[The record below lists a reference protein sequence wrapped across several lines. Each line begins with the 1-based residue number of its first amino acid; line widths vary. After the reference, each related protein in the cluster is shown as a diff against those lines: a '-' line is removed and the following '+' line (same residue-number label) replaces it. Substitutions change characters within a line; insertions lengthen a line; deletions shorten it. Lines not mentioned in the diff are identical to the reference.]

1 MARHPAIIP
10 KDPSIMARH
19 PAIIPK
25 DPSIMVRHPAITPK
39 AHNIMAP
46 RPATERVKG
55 SSGTKSSAAAVRSC
69 GGRPS
74 REAAA
79 LLRDKIL
86 DVATEL
92 FLRDGYEAVSIE
104 MIARGAHVSK
114 RTFYQRFS
122 NKAVVF
128 TDVVHRIVER
138 LRPKNDTM
146 LFEGDD
152 LENILLRLA
161 RIILDAVLTPNA
173 LALHRIIVAEA
184 TRFPELTVAVSQQTA
199 SHEAVQRI
207 GALLEREVRM
217 GQLFVN
223 DFAFA
228 AAQFL
233 YMVISLPQ
241 RRALGMGIP
250 MSVSERD
257 KWVRNTVNLFLNGCR
272 APAR

>member
-1 MARHPAIIP
+1 MGLRAAITRPHAPDITLHPA
-10 KDPSIMARH
+10 
-19 PAIIPK
+19 
-25 DPSIMVRHPAITPK
+25 IMVRHPAITPRDP
-39 AHNIMAP
+39 NIMGRHPATKRVRRSAGTEIPAALAP
-46 RPATERVKG
+46 R
-55 SSGTKSSAAAVRSC
+55 SS

-86 DVATEL
+86 DVATEQ
-92 FLRDGYEAVSIE
+92 FLREGYGAVSIE
-104 MIARGAHVSK
+104 MIARDAHVSK

-122 NKAVVF
+122 NKAGLF

-138 LRPKNDTM
+138 LRPENDAG

-152 LENILLRLA
+152 LESILLRLA
-161 RIILDAVLTPNA
+161 RVILDATLSPSA

-184 TRFPELTVAVSQQTA
+184 TRFPELAMVVSQQTA
-199 SHEAVQRI
+199 SHEAIRRI
-207 GALLEREVRM
+207 GALLEREAFAGR
-217 GQLFVN
+217 LFVS

-241 RRALGMGIP
+241 RRSLGIGTP
-250 MSVSERD
+250 MTGPERD
-257 KWVRNTVNLFLNGCR
+257 AWVRNTVNLFLNGCR